1 MARRTL
7 EQLFTAYGSDKHING
22 YTPLYESLFKNLRGQ
37 KLVLAEIGIGTM
49 LPGVCS
55 SMVGYAAHEGYKPG
69 GSLRAWRDYFP
80 DAQVHGI
87 DVQPDTQFTDEDRIT
102 THLCDSTN
110 KAEATALLESA
121 AFPTQ
126 VDVLID
132 DGNHAD
138 DSQLQTFYNFYEC
151 VKPGGFYIIED
162 IFPGSR
168 IMTEMLPQIRA
179 FAAKDGGRAF
189 AAFLTDDLGGE
200 LNGGRTP
207 ILVITK

>member
-1 MARRTL
+1 MASTL
-7 EQLFTAYGSDKHING
+7 ERLFTKYGSDKHVNG
-22 YTPLYESLFKNLRGQ
+22 YTPLYESLFKNWRD
-37 KLVLAEIGIGTM
+37 KELVFAEIGIGTM
-49 LPGVCS
+49 LPGVYS
-55 SMVGYAAHEGYKPG
+55 SMVGYAQENYKPG

-80 DAQVHGI
+80 HAQVHGI
-87 DVQPDTQFTDEDRIT
+87 DVQPDTQFTDEHRIT
-102 THLCDSTN
+102 THLCDSTHKD
-110 KAEATALLESA
+110 KAAALLGSDT
-121 AFPTQ
+121 FPTR

-132 DGNHAD
+132 DGAHAD
-138 DSQLQTFYNFYEC
+138 EHQLQTFYNFYEC

-162 IFPGSR
+162 IYPGSR

-207 ILVITK
+207 ILVVSK